1 MSASGTDGRD
11 RATRNPADSREPVGS
26 GEHVATRGRVEALWR
41 KRAHR
46 GVMDSAD
53 EVRFVEGSGIEGDAN
68 FGRSKRQVT
77 VIEKEVF
84 DRIAAELPEVEP
96 FMRRANV
103 MVSGIRLRE
112 NRGRILR
119 LGDVR
124 IRIFGETRPCERM
137 DAQVPGLTA
146 ALDPDWN
153 GGVYGVVLDDGPVR
167 VGDEAILSEV
177 PEAEDR

>member
-1 MSASGTDGRD
+1 MSASGTDGGD
-11 RATRNPADSREPVGS
+11 GTTRKPAGSREPAGTRRDVG
-26 GEHVATRGRVEALWR
+26 TRGRVEALWR

-46 GVMDSAD
+46 GVMDTAD
-53 EVRFVEGSGIEGDAN
+53 EVRFVEGRGIEDDAN

-77 VIEKEVF
+77 VIAKEVF
-84 DRIAAELPEVEP
+84 DRIGAELPGVEP
-96 FMRRANV
+96 SMRRANV

-112 NRGRILR
+112 TRGRILR

-146 ALDPDWN
+146 ALEPDGN

-167 VGDEAILSEV
+167 VGDEATLSEA
-177 PEAEDR
+177 PEAEAG

>member
-1 MSASGTDGRD
+1 MK
-11 RATRNPADSREPVGS
+11 
-26 GEHVATRGRVEALWR
+26 GRVEALWL

-46 GVMDSAD
+46 GVMDATD
-53 EVRFVEGSGIEGDAN
+53 EARFVENKGIADDAN

-77 VIEKEVF
+77 IIEEEVF
-84 DRIAAELPEVEP
+84 QRIADALPDVKP
-96 FMRRANV
+96 YMRRANV
-103 MVSGIRLRE
+103 MVSGIRLAE
-112 NRGRILR
+112 TRGQILR

-124 IRIFGETRPCERM
+124 IRLVGETRPCERM

-167 VGDEAILSEV
+167 VGDEAELA
-177 PEAEDR
+177 PAEALEGAQAD

>member
-1 MSASGTDGRD
+1 MSAEARSAR
-11 RATRNPADSREPVGS
+11 
-26 GEHVATRGRVEALWR
+26 GEVGRVEALWR

-46 GVMDSAD
+46 GVMDPA
-53 EVRFVEGSGIEGDAN
+53 EEAGFVEGEGIEDDAN
-68 FGRSKRQVT
+68 RGRSKRQVT

-84 DRIAAELPEVEP
+84 DRIAEELPGVEP
-96 FMRRANV
+96 SMRRANV

-112 NRGRILR
+112 SRGKTLR

-146 ALDPDWN
+146 ALAPGWH
-153 GGVYGVVLDDGPVR
+153 GGVYGEVLDDGTVR
-167 VGDEAILSEV
+167 VGDEAALEG
-177 PEAEDR
+177 PEDR